1 MARRT
6 RRDLSNPKIK
16 RIVRHQLQT
25 PSGQISLNSNSV
37 GSFLRRLAVPILIM
51 LALFLGY
58 SLLFKSDF
66 QVESLFDSFSVTK
79 AQGESKK
86 ENETTVANEENPDI
100 DPQQTEQDNK
110 ALLRPV
116 KQKLQVEVL
125 NACGASGIASTV
137 TQYLRDHDVD
147 VVNVGNYTRF
157 DLNKTMLWERIKEAD
172 SQRIA
177 QLLGVSE
184 DNIDSKIDTN
194 LQLDI
199 TIILG
204 SDYATLKPFNE

>member
-1 MARRT
+1 LARRT
-6 RRDLSNPKIK
+6 RRDLSNPKIR

-25 PSGQISLNSNSV
+25 PSGQISLNSNSFV
-37 GSFLRRLAVPILIM
+37 SFLRRLAVPILVI
-51 LALFLGY
+51 LILFLGY
-58 SLLFKSDF
+58 SLFFKSDF
-66 QVESLFDSFSVTK
+66 QFGSLFDNFSVTK
-79 AQGESKK
+79 AQGEPKK
-86 ENETTVANEENPDI
+86 ENETIAAKEEESNPR
-100 DPQQTEQDNK
+100 QTEQDNK
-110 ALLRPV
+110 ALMRPV

-137 TQYLRDHDVD
+137 TQYLRDHEVD

-157 DLNKTMLWERIKEAD
+157 DVNRTMLWERIKDAD

-204 SDYATLKPFNE
+204 SDYATLKPFNN

>member
-1 MARRT
+1 
-6 RRDLSNPKIK
+6 
-16 RIVRHQLQT
+16 
-25 PSGQISLNSNSV
+25 
-37 GSFLRRLAVPILIM
+37 M

-58 SLLFKSDF
+58 SLLIKSDF
-66 QVESLFDSFSVTK
+66 QFESLFDSFSVTE
-79 AQGESKK
+79 AQGEPKK

-110 ALLRPV
+110 ALMRPV

-137 TQYLRDHDVD
+137 TQYLRDHEVD

-157 DLNKTMLWERIKEAD
+157 DVNKTMLWKRIKEAD

-204 SDYATLKPFNE
+204 SDYATLKPFNN

>member
-1 MARRT
+1 M
-6 RRDLSNPKIK
+6 
-16 RIVRHQLQT
+16 
-25 PSGQISLNSNSV
+25 
-37 GSFLRRLAVPILIM
+37 PILII
-51 LALFLGY
+51 LVLFLGY

-66 QVESLFDSFSVTK
+66 QFESLFDSFSVTK
-79 AQGESKK
+79 AQGESKN

-100 DPQQTEQDNK
+100 DPQQTQQDNN
-110 ALLRPV
+110 ALMRPV

-157 DLNKTMLWERIKEAD
+157 DLNKTMLWERIKKAD

-204 SDYATLKPFNE
+204 SDYATLKPFNN

>member
-1 MARRT
+1 LARRT
-6 RRDLSNPKIK
+6 RRDLSNPKIR
-16 RIVRHQLQT
+16 RIVRHQFQSSL
-25 PSGQISLNSNSV
+25 GQISLNPNSF
-37 GSFLRRLAVPILIM
+37 GGFLRRLVVPILVI
-51 LALFLGY
+51 LTLFLGY
-58 SLLFKSDF
+58 SLLLKSDF
-66 QVESLFDSFSVTK
+66 HFGSLFDSFNVTQ
-79 AQGESKK
+79 AQGEPKK
-86 ENETTVANEENPDI
+86 ENENIAAKEEKTDI

-110 ALLRPV
+110 ALMSPV

-137 TQYLRDHDVD
+137 TQYLRDHEVD

-157 DLNKTMLWERIKEAD
+157 DINKTLLWERVKDAD

-184 DNIDSKIDTN
+184 NNIDSKIDSN

-204 SDYATLKPFNE
+204 SDYATLKPFSN

>member
-1 MARRT
+1 
-6 RRDLSNPKIK
+6 
-16 RIVRHQLQT
+16 
-25 PSGQISLNSNSV
+25 
-37 GSFLRRLAVPILIM
+37 M
-51 LALFLGY
+51 LVLFLGY
-58 SLLFKSDF
+58 SRLFKSDF
-66 QVESLFDSFSVTK
+66 QFESLFDSFSVTK

-86 ENETTVANEENPDI
+86 ENETTVANDENPDI

-110 ALLRPV
+110 ALMRPV

-137 TQYLRDHDVD
+137 TQYLRDHEVD

-157 DLNKTMLWERIKEAD
+157 DVNKTMLWKRIKEAD

-204 SDYATLKPFNE
+204 SDYATLKPFNN